1 MIVSRFAQSDSETRW
16 LSVGLWLDGFHG
28 GCDGREREA
37 KAGRLQKRRE
47 MEQNKRERT
56 GDTPEAEAERRKQ
69 DKDYDADGMKKRVGN
84 PGAAF
89 LS

>member
-1 MIVSRFAQSDSETRW
+1 MAPMEVVMAESE
-16 LSVGLWLDGFHG
+16 D
-28 GCDGREREA
+28 A
-37 KAGRLQKRRE
+37 KAGRLQKRRK
-47 MEQNKRERT
+47 MEQDKRKRT

-69 DKDYDADGMKKRVGN
+69 DKDYDADAMKKRVGN